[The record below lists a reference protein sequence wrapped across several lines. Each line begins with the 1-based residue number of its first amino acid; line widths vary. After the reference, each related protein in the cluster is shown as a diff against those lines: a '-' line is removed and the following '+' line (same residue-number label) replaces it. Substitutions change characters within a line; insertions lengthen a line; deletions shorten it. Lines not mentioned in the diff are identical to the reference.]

1 MRILLPLVFLGALPG
16 MLLAQPRPSA
26 EDILKRID
34 KQMFTESAE
43 VTATMVITN
52 RRGRESRIT
61 SQSWTRGET
70 TSLVEYLSPAR
81 EKGTKMLRLDDV
93 LWMYTPQADRV
104 IQISGH
110 MLRQSV
116 SGSDLSY
123 EDMVDNGK
131 LLEIYDAAVVGED
144 QFMER
149 PCYVL
154 RLRAKEGKDE
164 VTYAQRKVWVDK
176 TRYLPLKEERY
187 AKNGTTLLKIFEIRD
202 VMKIG
207 DRWYPKEM
215 FFKDVLANG
224 QGTRYI
230 IDDIKFDVDIPDYL
244 FTKAALRE

>member
-1 MRILLPLVFLGALPG
+1 MGALPA
-16 MLLAQPRPSA
+16 LLPAQPDAA
-26 EDILKRID
+26 EILRKID
-34 KQMFTESAE
+34 HQMVTESSEA
-43 VTATMVITN
+43 TATMIITN

-61 SQSWTRGET
+61 SRSWSKGET
-70 TSLVEYLSPAR
+70 TSMVEYLSPAR
-81 EKGTKMLRLDDV
+81 EKGVKMLRLDDV

-131 LLEIYDAAVVGED
+131 LLDIYDAAVVGEAE
-144 QFMER
+144 FMER

-154 RLRAKEGKDE
+154 RLRAKKDADE

-176 TRYLPLKEERY
+176 TRFLPLKEERY
-187 AKNGTTLLKIFEIRD
+187 AKNGSTLLKNFEIRS
-202 VMKIG
+202 VQKIG

-230 IDDIKFDVDIPDYL
+230 IDDIKFNVDIPDYM

>member
-1 MRILLPLVFLGALPG
+1 MRNLAGFILIFTLPG
-16 MLLAQPRPSA
+16 LLLAQPDV
-26 EDILKRID
+26 EEILKRID
-34 KQMFTESAE
+34 QQMVTESSEA
-43 VTATMVITN
+43 TATMVITN
-52 RRGRESRIT
+52 RRGRETRIT
-61 SQSWTRGET
+61 SRSWSQGEA

-81 EKGTKMLRLDDV
+81 EKGVKMLRLDDV
-93 LWMYTPQADRV
+93 LWMYSPQADRV

-131 LLEIYDAAVVGED
+131 LLDIYDAALVGED
-144 QFMER
+144 VFMDR
-149 PCYVL
+149 PCYLL
-154 RLRAKEGKDE
+154 RLRVKEGVKDIA
-164 VTYAQRKVWVDK
+164 YAQRKVWVDK

-187 AKNGTTLLKIFEIRD
+187 AKDGTTLLKNFEIRE

-215 FFKDVLANG
+215 YFKDVLAKG

-230 IDDIKFDVDIPDYL
+230 VDDIKFGVDIPDFI
-244 FTKAALRE
+244 FTKASLRE